1 MSDLEDRAYEIK
13 NTGCTLAFAWALI
26 AFFGGI
32 FLVAQIVLI
41 SRGYTSFAELLPWL
55 ILDSFIVLFCFLTF
69 RTDRVSLAVD
79 PAYIKIGRSK
89 IEWFKIKEIL
99 IYKSS
104 RRMIVSNHIMSKRE
118 VFLIDLAYNFPI
130 IILVISILGFISGV
144 KRIDMLDS
152 EREFEKIV
160 SLVKSYCKTF
170 NIDLTEHV

>member
-1 MSDLEDRAYEIK
+1 
-13 NTGCTLAFAWALI
+13 
-26 AFFGGI
+26 
-32 FLVAQIVLI
+32 
-41 SRGYTSFAELLPWL
+41 
-55 ILDSFIVLFCFLTF
+55 
-69 RTDRVSLAVD
+69 
-79 PAYIKIGRSK
+79 
-89 IEWFKIKEIL
+89 
-99 IYKSS
+99 
-104 RRMIVSNHIMSKRE
+104 MIVSNHIMSKRE